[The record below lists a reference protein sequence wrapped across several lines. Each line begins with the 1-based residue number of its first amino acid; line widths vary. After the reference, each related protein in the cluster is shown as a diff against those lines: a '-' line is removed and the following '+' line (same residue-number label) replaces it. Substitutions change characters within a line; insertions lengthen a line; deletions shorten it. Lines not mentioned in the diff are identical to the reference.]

1 MASVAAVATGKI
13 NIYCSHHCV
22 SKLLRVALPLLS
34 QVIFD
39 CMALHSIA
47 TRLRSARFGSGA
59 LRLTNTKL
67 SFALDTGGNP
77 VSTSAYVQ
85 AEANHLVEEFMLLA
99 NMRVAGIIARAFP
112 KHALL
117 RWACCFA

>member
-1 MASVAAVATGKI
+1 
-13 NIYCSHHCV
+13 
-22 SKLLRVALPLLS
+22 LLLS
-34 QVIFD
+34 AASLGCPQIIYD
-39 CMALHSIA
+39 SMALHGIA

-77 VSTSAYVQ
+77 VSASPYVT

-117 RWACCFA
+117 R